1 MVTRSCGNP
10 DCTFA
15 QTGVCVLGNDPSA
28 CANIQVDEDKILVS
42 QGDEYL
48 EPVLGSP
55 ESKPTFPHS
64 ASLGLADVDVLMAR
78 ERSHIIGIL
87 GFPDSGKTAC
97 LVSLYLSLANGKL
110 NGFSFADSRSL
121 MAFDELSRGA
131 RDWPE
136 GIPDQMTAHTE
147 VKDVRTAG
155 FLHLR
160 LCREA
165 DGEKFNIFLPDLPG
179 EWSDLL
185 IDKNQ
190 TERLSFL
197 KSAASIWVMV
207 DGNNLRDLVSGRTTT
222 HRTKYLLNR
231 LAEMLKPHLPSI
243 RLVIT
248 RMDSG
253 SPKENFIAEIQDAA
267 IRFGI
272 TLEIDYIASFSN
284 NPDIP
289 PSSGISELISKT
301 LSVNVGEGVF
311 WPDEP
316 SKLGSGRQ
324 MLKFSIE
331 GKNG

>member
-10 DCTFA
+10 ECTFA

-28 CANIQVDEDKILVS
+28 CANIQVDEDRVADPQVAEL
-42 QGDEYL
+42 L

-55 ESKPTFPHS
+55 ESNPTFPHS
-64 ASLGLADVDVLMAR
+64 ASLGLTDVDILMAR

-110 NGFSFADSRSL
+110 DGFSFADSKSL

-131 RDWPE
+131 RDWPD
-136 GIPDQMTAHTE
+136 GVPDQMTAHTE
-147 VKDVRTAG
+147 VKDARTAG
-155 FLHLR
+155 FLHLK
-160 LCREA
+160 LFREA
-165 DGEKFNIFLPDLPG
+165 DGEKLNIFLPDLPG

-197 KSAASIWVMV
+197 KSAAYIWVMV
-207 DGNNLRDLVSGRTTT
+207 DGSNLRELISGRTTT
-222 HRTKYLLNR
+222 HRTKLLLAR
-231 LAEMLKPHLPSI
+231 LVEMLKPHLPSI

-253 SPKENFIAEIQDAA
+253 PPKENFIAEIKANA
-267 IRFGI
+267 IKLGI
-272 TLEIDYIASFSN
+272 VLEIDYIASFSN
-284 NPDIP
+284 NPDVT
-289 PSSGISELISKT
+289 PSSGISALILKT
-301 LSVNVGEGVF
+301 LSLNLSERIF
-311 WPDEP
+311 WPNDP
-316 SKLGSGRQ
+316 SKFGSERQ
-324 MLKFSIE
+324 MLKFGMK
-331 GKNG
+331 GKNE